1 MWHEWQRRS
10 HRNGWNGTCTHVGRK
25 EEGHMLRRIS
35 DAQTP
40 GNRQRKSE
48 NQVGRLGKSVGLI
61 IGELC
66 KGKVEDRNQK

>member
-1 MWHEWQRRS
+1 M
-10 HRNGWNGTCTHVGRK
+10 GRK
-25 EEGHMLRRIS
+25 EGCMLRRMS
-35 DAQTP
+35 DALTS

-61 IGELC
+61 KGELC